1 MFKRTVPKKQTA
13 PLCASQEYP
22 DGKVKKVDNTTVTKS
37 LNTYEVI
44 REKVIN
50 DMEPKVSKPE
60 PKQQVKKK
68 LFTG

>member
-13 PLCASQEYP
+13 PLFASQVYP
-22 DGKVKKVDNTTVTKS
+22 DGKVKKVDTTVTKS

-60 PKQQVKKK
+60 PKQHVKKK